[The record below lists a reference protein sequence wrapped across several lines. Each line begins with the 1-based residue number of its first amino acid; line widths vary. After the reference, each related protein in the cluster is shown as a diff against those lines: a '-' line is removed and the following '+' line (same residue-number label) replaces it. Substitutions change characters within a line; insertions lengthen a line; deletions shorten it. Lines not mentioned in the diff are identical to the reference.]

1 MMILFECVQYF
12 KLFPINHYFFTFC
25 FLVLFVCSVCKNI
38 HLIMFVSE
46 GENVTVIYCV
56 CVCVCVCVLSIN
68 ILILN
73 VPVSLCRSL
82 ILKSTWIRSETYWT
96 VKIYLT
102 CKHEHAVDE
111 PADCPSRFS
120 VEDKPGCSRGQEQGS
135 FCQGTC
141 STLIQYTVLYY
152 AVSVLQ

>member
-1 MMILFECVQYF
+1 MLY
-12 KLFPINHYFFTFC
+12 L
-25 FLVLFVCSVCKNI
+25 
-38 HLIMFVSE
+38 
-46 GENVTVIYCV
+46 
-56 CVCVCVCVLSIN
+56 LSIY
-68 ILILN
+68 ILMLN
-73 VPVSLCRSL
+73 MSVFLCRSL

-102 CKHEHAVDE
+102 CKHECVVDE
-111 PADCPSRFS
+111 PADCHSCFS

-152 AVSVLQ
+152 AVSVLQYHQYCSNSTSCPSGLHRAFCFQS

>member
-1 MMILFECVQYF
+1 MLY
-12 KLFPINHYFFTFC
+12 L
-25 FLVLFVCSVCKNI
+25 
-38 HLIMFVSE
+38 
-46 GENVTVIYCV
+46 
-56 CVCVCVCVLSIN
+56 LSIY
-68 ILILN
+68 ILMLN
-73 VPVSLCRSL
+73 MSVFLCRSL

-102 CKHEHAVDE
+102 CKHERAVDE
-111 PADCPSRFS
+111 PADCHSCFS

-152 AVSVLQ
+152 AVSVLQYHQYCSNNTSCPSGLHRAFCFQS